1 MLDCAEEALYDLQT
15 GSIFCCTYMG
25 VLCCSGPPELS
36 EGGIWMFNNVDM
48 DMRSTYPVQNF
59 FYIKKHP
66 FCMVLVLLGR
76 WGAAIDLLVLYQ

>member
-36 EGGIWMFNNVDM
+36 EGGIWMLIM
-48 DMRSTYPVQNF
+48 
-59 FYIKKHP
+59 
-66 FCMVLVLLGR
+66 
-76 WGAAIDLLVLYQ
+76 

>member
-15 GSIFCCTYMG
+15 GSIFCCTYMR

-59 FYIKKHP
+59 FI
-66 FCMVLVLLGR
+66 
-76 WGAAIDLLVLYQ
+76 